1 MKQLGKKKLVTLV
14 AGALAVIAFI
24 MAFVAPLKQ
33 EFMGEVIKAEFADV
47 YFGQEVMGTTIKGA
61 IIPFIGFILML
72 AAGVYLILSNFI
84 EIKADK
90 TLKIV
95 AIAVLVVSA
104 ILVFLT
110 ESFYL
115 NAVYSSDMYAALS
128 AEQIS
133 AAKEANAE
141 ILKLGAGPLF
151 GGILAILAAA
161 GAAVAQFVIKD

>member
-14 AGALAVIAFI
+14 AGVLAVLAFI
-24 MAFVAPLKQ
+24 MAFIAPLKIV
-33 EFMGEVIKAEFADV
+33 ETGETGKFSEV
-47 YFGQEVMGTTIKGA
+47 YFGQEVMGTKINGA

-72 AAGVYLILSNFI
+72 VAGVYLILSNFI

-95 AIAVLVVSA
+95 AIALLVVGA

-110 ESFYL
+110 ETFYI
-115 NAVYSSDMYAALS
+115 NAVYSSEMYASLPEAQLSLMKEMS
-128 AEQIS
+128 AEVYGL
-133 AAKEANAE
+133 A
-141 ILKLGAGPLF
+141 AGPIL

-161 GAAVAQFVIKD
+161 GAAVSQFVIKD